1 MFIEFYSVP
10 PTVANTLLIS
20 SPLPSPE
27 SSELTPEISHFTH
40 HGDSS
45 KRGWVTCVPSPRKRS
60 SPDWRFRTNWM
71 PDLGSSSAEAICS
84 QSLCGS
90 TSWCRWTNW
99 PFGLYDNEIAMP
111 SVFINKGALQYYS
124 VIVIFGCSSFLPKS
138 FQREL
143 PMGRWK
149 THPGTWSPA
158 PARGG
163 STQSVKLLCSEP
175 RRASGLPPSCPSS
188 AEPKDRASLS
198 PTATGKM
205 ISTFH

>member
-1 MFIEFYSVP
+1 M
-10 PTVANTLLIS
+10 
-20 SPLPSPE
+20 
-27 SSELTPEISHFTH
+27 
-40 HGDSS
+40 
-45 KRGWVTCVPSPRKRS
+45 PSPRRRS
-60 SPDWRFRTNWM
+60 SPDSRFRTNWM
-71 PDLGSSSAEAICS
+71 PDLGPSAEAICS

-90 TSWCRWTNW
+90 TSQCRLTNW
-99 PFGLYDNEIAMP
+99 PFGLCDNEIAMP

-149 THPGTWSPA
+149 TNPGTRSPA
-158 PARGG
+158 PAQGD

-188 AEPKDRASLS
+188 AESKGGAFLS

-205 ISTFH
+205 ISTNRDLIQHDSKVWLLLDKP